1 MTVEP
6 KYVQLIYSKGDPKK
20 PGRRCWRS
28 ETEEEKTP
36 TKGELLIWTALRN
49 WI

>member
-1 MTVEP
+1 MKVGP

-20 PGRRCWRS
+20 PGRRSWS
-28 ETEEEKTP
+28 ETEKEKTP
-36 TKGELLIWTALRN
+36 TKGELLIRTALGN